1 MCVSCMF
8 RTEVKRIDKDKKKLK
23 LETRRYF
30 GVRLGRLTKPVKS
43 WKIAKVEQQKAMQHV
58 QG

>member
-1 MCVSCMF
+1 MF

-43 WKIAKVEQQKAMQHV
+43 WKIAKVEQQKAMQDV